1 MNKPETL
8 LNCVRIDDGY
18 RRHYFR
24 TAAAILLAGLLTACG
39 GERKNDPLVL
49 TDDTLNTALTRIVD
63 QTVIPNTQAFAE
75 DADALVVAASSF
87 CDAPNTG
94 GLQQAQAAWEASS
107 TSWYRILPFLFGPP
121 DDNLLTPGYL
131 FIDSLRQRGNDYTS
145 TVRTEINESVSGS
158 EPLNGA
164 YFDGLSFTKVGLLAL
179 EVALFEDASESSAD
193 SDIVAGF
200 IAEPRRCDYL
210 KGLSNLQA
218 DYANKFHQGW
228 VSDYQ
233 NSGEAYRERFLRGAT
248 DDGSAPLTLLLT
260 SAQEHL
266 NYLKQRTVADQ
277 AGQISGISW
286 SLMQA
291 SIEATEA
298 IVEGDESTVVTLA
311 SLMLAAQEESALLS
325 VRDNFERAYEAINDA
340 SNLDFY
346 TAAGLLDGNFKR
358 EIPDG
363 LAVELGINFS
373 DGD

>member
-75 DADALVVAASSF
+75 DAEALVVAVSSF
-87 CDAPNTG
+87 CNAPSTG
-94 GLQQAQAAWEASS
+94 GLQQTQSAWEASS
-107 TSWYRILPFLFGPP
+107 TGWYRILPFLFGPP

-179 EVALFEDASESSAD
+179 EVALFEDASESTAD

-200 IAEPRRCDYL
+200 IAQPRRCDYL
-210 KGLSNLQA
+210 EGLAQLQA
-218 DYANKFHQGW
+218 EYANDFYQGW
-228 VSDYQ
+228 TSDYQ

-286 SLMQA
+286 ALMQA

-298 IVEGDESTVVTLA
+298 IVEGDQGSVVTLA

-325 VRDNFERAYEAINDA
+325 VRDNFERAYEAIDDQ

>member
-1 MNKPETL
+1 MNKPKTL
-8 LNCVRIDDGY
+8 LHR
-18 RRHYFR
+18 FR
-24 TAAAILLAGLLTACG
+24 SDSGHGEKRLRNTATILLAVLLTACG
-39 GERKNDPLVL
+39 GERKNDPLIL
-49 TDDTLNTALTRIVD
+49 TDDTLNTALTRIID
-63 QTVIPNTQAFAE
+63 QTVIPSVEAFSR
-75 DADALVVAASSF
+75 DADALVVATSDF
-87 CDAPNTG
+87 CSGPDTD
-94 GLQQAQAAWEASS
+94 GLEQVQSAWEKST

-145 TVRTEINESVSGS
+145 TVRAEINESASGS
-158 EPLNGA
+158 ESLNDA
-164 YFDGLSFTKVGLLAL
+164 YFDRLSFTKTGLLAL
-179 EVALFEDASESSAD
+179 EVALFEDASESTSD

-210 KGLSNLQA
+210 KGLSKLQA
-218 DYANKFHQGW
+218 DYANEFHQGW

-266 NYLKQRTVADQ
+266 NYLKQRSVVDQ

-325 VRDNFERAYEAINDA
+325 VRDNFERAYEAINDE

>member
-75 DADALVVAASSF
+75 DAEALVVAASSF
-87 CDAPNTG
+87 CNAPNTD
-94 GLQQAQAAWEASS
+94 GLQQTQSAWEASS
-107 TSWYRILPFLFGPP
+107 TGWYRILPFLFGPP

-145 TVRTEINESVSGS
+145 TIRTEINESVSGS

-200 IAEPRRCDYL
+200 IAHPRRCDYL
-210 KGLSNLQA
+210 EGLAQLQA
-218 DYANKFHQGW
+218 EYANDFYQGW
-228 VSDYQ
+228 TSDYQ

-277 AGQISGISW
+277 AGQISGIS
-286 SLMQA
+286 SALMQA

-298 IVEGDESTVVTLA
+298 IVEGDQGSVVTLA

-325 VRDNFERAYEAINDA
+325 VRDNFERAYEAIDDQ

>member
-1 MNKPETL
+1 
-8 LNCVRIDDGY
+8 LND
-18 RRHYFR
+18 
-24 TAAAILLAGLLTACG
+24 
-39 GERKNDPLVL
+39 
-49 TDDTLNTALTRIVD
+49 
-63 QTVIPNTQAFAE
+63 
-75 DADALVVAASSF
+75 
-87 CDAPNTG
+87 
-94 GLQQAQAAWEASS
+94 
-107 TSWYRILPFLFGPP
+107 
-121 DDNLLTPGYL
+121 
-131 FIDSLRQRGNDYTS
+131 
-145 TVRTEINESVSGS
+145 
-158 EPLNGA
+158 A
-164 YFDGLSFTKVGLLAL
+164 YFDRLSFTKTGLLAL
-179 EVALFEDASESSAD
+179 EVALFEDASESTSD

-218 DYANKFHQGW
+218 DYANEFHQGW

-260 SAQEHL
+260 SAQDHL
-266 NYLKQRTVADQ
+266 NYLKQRSVVDQ

-298 IVEGDESTVVTLA
+298 IVEGDGSTVVTLA

-325 VRDNFERAYEAINDA
+325 VRDNFERAYEAINDG